1 MDEKTVR
8 SDLNWQTRLALE
20 WLTYDPETAVY
31 WRDIAS
37 ANDPAAVAN
46 ELTTAMVEE
55 VSALPASFARD
66 AAMKTL
72 QQVEWIELALALG
85 APADA

>member
-1 MDEKTVR
+1 M
-8 SDLNWQTRLALE
+8 
-20 WLTYDPETAVY
+20 
-31 WRDIAS
+31 
-37 ANDPAAVAN
+37 AN
-46 ELTTAMVEE
+46 ELTTDMVEE